1 MKWPVFLLCIG
12 VCSLFLFLPCTSAA
26 CPGIVTSSPT
36 QTYSPPG
43 PYGTIYVESS
53 PAGADVYLDGD
64 ARGRAPLTIYDLWPG
79 TYEITARMT
88 GFETFRSTIT
98 ITGATRSAVYCRLT
112 PDNSGGGLTVMS
124 SPVWATV
131 YLDGVEKGVT
141 PLTIN
146 DPATGS
152 HIIQLKRTG
161 YDDWESTVD
170 VQGGT
175 AKTISAILNEK
186 TINTDRG
193 VNVSSNPA
201 GASVSLDGLA
211 KGFTP
216 ITLYNLAAGI
226 HGIQIDY
233 PGYTSWKSTLDIPE
247 TGVIDIPVTLDPKR
261 ASFSGWIMVFSSP
274 ANASVTLDGSYVG
287 RTLTNNSLNLDSV
300 PAGDHTIALELVG
313 YQPYSTRTSVSSKM
327 VSTVNAVLVPVVVLP
342 ATGVLSVTSDPPGAN
357 VSVDN
362 ESVGISPLTAGEIPA
377 GNHLVTIKMAGYRD
391 YSASIL
397 VTAGTTGTVS
407 ATLLPVKPSLKS
419 PVSPLL
425 ALGALGIIGFL
436 AVRKYH

>member
-1 MKWPVFLLCIG
+1 MKWSVFLLCIV
-12 VCSLFLFLPCTSAA
+12 VCTLFFLLPLTSAA
-26 CPGIVTSSPT
+26 CPGVVTTFPT
-36 QTYSPPG
+36 QTYSPSG

-64 ARGRAPLTIYDLWPG
+64 ARGHAPLTISGLWPG

-88 GFETFRSTIT
+88 GFETYTSTTT

-141 PLTIN
+141 PWTLN

-152 HIIQLKRTG
+152 HIIQLKRPG

-170 VQGGT
+170 VQEGT
-175 AKTISAILNEK
+175 AKTLSAILNKK

-193 VNVSSNPA
+193 VNVSSSPA
-201 GASVSLDGLA
+201 GGSVSLDGLA
-211 KGFTP
+211 RGFTP

-226 HGIQIDY
+226 HVIQIDY
-233 PGYTSWKSTLDIPE
+233 PGYTSWKSTVTLPE
-247 TGVIDIPVTLDPKR
+247 TGILDLPVILDPKP
-261 ASFSGWIMVFSSP
+261 ASFRGWIMVFSSP
-274 ANASVTLDGSYVG
+274 GNASVTLDGSYVG
-287 RTLTNNSLNLDSV
+287 RTLTNNSLDLDSI

-327 VSTVNAVLVPVVVLP
+327 VSTVNAVLVPVTVP
-342 ATGVLSVTSDPPGAN
+342 PENGVLSVTSYPAGAN

-362 ESVGISPLTAGEIPA
+362 VSVGISPLTASDIPA
-377 GNHLVTIKMAGYRD
+377 GNHLVTITMDGYRD

-397 VTAGTTGTVS
+397 VAVGTTGTVS
-407 ATLLPVKPSLKS
+407 ATLLPVTPSLKT
-419 PVSPLL
+419 PLYSFL
-425 ALGALGIIGFL
+425 ALGALGIIGFF
-436 AVRKYH
+436 VRRKYC

>member
-1 MKWPVFLLCIG
+1 MKWPVFLLSIG

-26 CPGIVTSSPT
+26 CTGIVTPSPT

-88 GFETFRSTIT
+88 GFETYRSTIT

-112 PDNSGGGLTVMS
+112 PDNSGGGLTVLS

-141 PLTIN
+141 PLTLN
-146 DPATGS
+146 DPAPGS
-152 HIIQLKRTG
+152 HIIQLKRPG

-170 VQGGT
+170 VEIGT
-175 AKTISAILNEK
+175 GKSLSAVLKKNN
-186 TINTDRG
+186 INTDRG
-193 VNVSSNPA
+193 VNISSSPA

-211 KGFTP
+211 RGFTP
-216 ITLYNLAAGI
+216 VTLYDLAAGI

-233 PGYTSWKSTLDIPE
+233 PGYTSWKSTVTLPE
-247 TGVIDIPVTLDPKR
+247 SGIFDLPVTLDPKP
-261 ASFSGWIMVFSSP
+261 ASFRGWIMVFSSP
-274 ANASVTLDGSYVG
+274 GNASVTLDGDYVG
-287 RTLTNNSLNLDSV
+287 RTLTNNSLDLASI
-300 PAGDHTIALELVG
+300 PAGDHTIALELAG

-327 VSTVNAVLVPVVVLP
+327 VSTVTAVLVPVAVPP
-342 ATGVLSVTSDPPGAN
+342 ANGTLSVTSDPAGAN

-362 ESVGISPLTAGEIPA
+362 ESVGISPLIASDIAT

-397 VTAGTTGTVS
+397 VTGGATGTVS
-407 ATLLPVKPSLKS
+407 ATLQPVKPLLKS
-419 PVSPLL
+419 PLSPLSV
-425 ALGALGIIGFL
+425 LGAFGIIGFF